1 MNTYIE
7 YWLDNYPPSLKYP
20 LDDPS
25 SIANGASG
33 RALIFLRMYYYTNN
47 ASYLNIANEYMAN
60 SLNYVDINDRKYS
73 SFMLGLNGVYTAA
86 IQVYNAMNNNEMVN
100 EYIAKV
106 TAIYDDVCDGIG
118 GNIYSPKYN
127 YSLNDGGFF
136 TGLSGLLYNGMLL
149 NKLIDGKEII
159 SRECLSN
166 ISYYLIELGI
176 ETSKEYNT
184 SYMLYECG
192 FYANCFMIGSGD
204 GVGGVMRQLFVS
216 YLEGYLT
223 NITQYYDYIKS
234 TMDWLVSIQYSDG
247 NMPTYNNITN
257 GCVNHYGTDNNA
269 RVQWCHGG
277 MSNLFKYNHISL
289 Y

>member
-1 MNTYIE
+1 MV
-7 YWLDNYPPSLKYP
+7 
-20 LDDPS
+20 
-25 SIANGASG
+25 
-33 RALIFLRMYYYTNN
+33 
-47 ASYLNIANEYMAN
+47 N
-60 SLNYVDINDRKYS
+60 SLNYVDINDHKYS

-86 IQVYNAMNNNEMVN
+86 IQVYNGMNNSEMVN
-100 EYIAKV
+100 EYIDKV
-106 TAIYDDVCDGIG
+106 IGIYDDVCGGIG
-118 GNIYSPKYN
+118 GDNIYSPKYK
-127 YSLNDGGFF
+127 YSLNDAGFF

-223 NITQYYDYIKS
+223 NISQYYYDYIKS

-257 GCVNHYGTDNNA
+257 GCVNHYGTDNNT
-269 RVQWCHGG
+269 RV
-277 MSNLFKYNHISL
+277 
-289 Y
+289 